1 MWVEWNVRDHLNTPT
16 VPTHK
21 KKKKKFKS
29 TFSQKF
35 QVYFIINCLIN
46 YCLYVTNKNQ

>member
-21 KKKKKFKS
+21 KKKKNLKVPLAKSFKFILLS
-29 TFSQKF
+29 
-35 QVYFIINCLIN
+35 IA
-46 YCLYVTNKNQ
+46 